1 MGPPHRRT
9 AAGLGP
15 GPGLSPGA
23 YLTSVPRVLPVFI
36 VEHLCVPSIRAGCRA
51 GLGGEGP
58 QAQSAEA
65 SPGRWCLTSGRN
77 VPQLALGDCRGRGVA
92 APVLPPGGPPRP
104 VSCQIRCPRTVGGPG
119 ASSRGRDVLAPLP
132 AGQPALGECERI
144 SGAQGA
150 LKPGGGGALSITH
163 PQTGCDS
170 SCVWLP
176 PRGTRRAGWGHLVSF
191 IGQMSGTQ
199 TWHPNRGLSSDPG
212 SATYSLCDLHNLPEP
227 QLPHL

>member
-1 MGPPHRRT
+1 MYPASAL
-9 AAGLGP
+9 AAGQASEARGP
-15 GPGLSPGA
+15 K
-23 YLTSVPRVLPVFI
+23 PRALRRHQDV
-36 VEHLCVPSIRAGCRA
+36 G
-51 GLGGEGP
+51 
-58 QAQSAEA
+58 A
-65 SPGRWCLTSGRN
+65 SPPAGTCPSWLLGTAGA
-77 VPQLALGDCRGRGVA
+77 VALLPQFCRR
-92 APVLPPGGPPRP
+92 GPPRP